1 MLILNYRT
9 VFMYSSK
16 IEVKNEDESIQ
27 CDLCDKWNHN
37 FCVDVS
43 SAKYEKLKLSML
55 LRYCPT
61 CEKEM
66 AFSSLSNKEFNIFLY
81 RNPPHH
87 NAQATPLKKI
97 NKRTKNIPRKLK
109 YLN

>member
-1 MLILNYRT
+1 
-9 VFMYSSK
+9 
-16 IEVKNEDESIQ
+16 
-27 CDLCDKWNHN
+27 
-37 FCVDVS
+37 
-43 SAKYEKLKLSML
+43 ML
-55 LRYCPT
+55 LWYCPT

-81 RNPPHH
+81 RNPPHY